1 LHFIFLKNYPL
12 FILGGRVYFNAL
24 TFTGF
29 PAALNPRHCSSYFS
43 YIAKSYNQIKLCTK
57 NSKNMS
63 LAMKVYKIISII
75 SFLMIM
81 GLHENGVPNFALL
94 AIYLYQFVHYIFNN
108 SSIIF
113 WEGLVVVP
121 ILAAI
126 VIFAI
131 SRSYKILLFCF
142 LGLLIPLTYATGLI
156 TNYARIN
163 FWVIFTFATFI
174 IASIAV
180 ILLAQKENK
189 L

>member
-1 LHFIFLKNYPL
+1 
-12 FILGGRVYFNAL
+12 
-24 TFTGF
+24 
-29 PAALNPRHCSSYFS
+29 
-43 YIAKSYNQIKLCTK
+43 
-57 NSKNMS
+57 MS
-63 LAMKVYKIISII
+63 LTTKILKIIAII
-75 SFLMIM
+75 SFLMIP
-81 GLHENGVPNFALL
+81 GLDENGIPNFAFMLL
-94 AIYLYQFVHYIFNN
+94 CLFQFVHDIFNN
-108 SSIIF
+108 STVIF
-113 WEGLVVVP
+113 WEGLIVIP

-131 SRSYKILLFCF
+131 SSSYKILLFCF

-163 FWVIFTFATFI
+163 FWFIFTFATFI

>member
-1 LHFIFLKNYPL
+1 
-12 FILGGRVYFNAL
+12 
-24 TFTGF
+24 
-29 PAALNPRHCSSYFS
+29 
-43 YIAKSYNQIKLCTK
+43 
-57 NSKNMS
+57 MS
-63 LAMKVYKIISII
+63 LTTKILKIIAII

-94 AIYLYQFVHYIFNN
+94 AIYLYQFVHDIFNN

-113 WEGLVVVP
+113 WEGLITIP
-121 ILAAI
+121 ILATL
-126 VIFAI
+126 VVFFK
-131 SRSYKILLFCF
+131 SKNYKILVFCF
-142 LGLLIPLTYATGLI
+142 LGLIISLIYTTGLI

-163 FWVIFTFATFI
+163 FWFILLFATFI